1 MLPRYSRILG
11 FYLQGSKHAQGGD
24 PKRFGDSFN
33 PRAFLQL
40 TPRILWDRL
49 FLTKFYEKKMKNMPL
64 SADIIIDLHK
74 KPKKV
79 YSCKVFMRVTKQQ

>member
-1 MLPRYSRILG
+1 MDRPHHARAVTQSGRPGLPSR
-11 FYLQGSKHAQGGD
+11 
-24 PKRFGDSFN
+24 
-33 PRAFLQL
+33 LQL